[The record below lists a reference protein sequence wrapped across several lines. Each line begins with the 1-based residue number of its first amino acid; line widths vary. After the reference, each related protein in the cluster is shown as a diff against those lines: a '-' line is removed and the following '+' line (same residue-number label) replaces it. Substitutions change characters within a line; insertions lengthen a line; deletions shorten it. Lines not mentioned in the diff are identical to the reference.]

1 MHVLQH
7 KTLGVPESVIG
18 FRYLEE
24 TEVELDFRLLKQWV
38 SNKLVEWY
46 EKHSQH
52 QQSLFNLTR
61 PIKIKIFWKGE
72 LVHTLMQK
80 RMTKDRIKREE
91 DVPFQLKNC
100 MYILGPY
107 KEKSLD
113 KKEIIRPL
121 ESIDLQKAF
130 NSIEYLNRER
140 TKYGTPVIY
149 TGWTN

>member
-52 QQSLFNLTR
+52 QQ
-61 PIKIKIFWKGE
+61 
-72 LVHTLMQK
+72 
-80 RMTKDRIKREE
+80 
-91 DVPFQLKNC
+91 
-100 MYILGPY
+100 
-107 KEKSLD
+107 
-113 KKEIIRPL
+113 
-121 ESIDLQKAF
+121 
-130 NSIEYLNRER
+130 
-140 TKYGTPVIY
+140 
-149 TGWTN
+149 